1 MRWINIIIS
10 ALAVWFLQ
18 LLLIDSLSISSVR
31 PDFCAILI
39 LYWSLIY
46 GRTFGICS
54 GFLFGLIVDLSISG
68 IFFGLSPLIYTITG
82 YLGGELNI
90 NSTKLNSFYTSLT
103 WIVIL
108 FFHFFVYSLIQYQD
122 LWEFN
127 RKIFWGKWFGTAIY
141 TISFAGVLQFVYP
154 IKSILNAKSR

>member
-1 MRWINIIIS
+1 MKWINVIIS
-10 ALAVWFLQ
+10 SLTVWLLQ
-18 LLLIDSLSISSVR
+18 LLLSDSLSISSVR
-31 PDFCAILI
+31 PDFCVILI
-39 LYWSLIY
+39 LYWSLNY

-54 GFLFGLIVDLSISG
+54 GLLFGLIVDLSGSS
-68 IFFGLSPLIYTITG
+68 IFFGLSPLTYTITG
-82 YLGGELNI
+82 YLGGGLRI
-90 NSTKLNSFYTSLT
+90 NHTKLNPFYTSLS

-108 FFHFFVYSLIQYQD
+108 FFHFLVYCLIQYQD

-154 IKSILNAKSR
+154 IKNILNVKSR

>member
-10 ALAVWFLQ
+10 ASSVWVLQ
-18 LLLIDSLSISSVR
+18 LLLSDALSISAVR

-54 GFLFGLIVDLSISG
+54 GFLFGLIVDLSASG

-82 YLGGELNI
+82 YLGGGLNI
-90 NSTKLNSFYTSLT
+90 NSTRLNPFYTSLT
-103 WIVIL
+103 WIVT
-108 FFHFFVYSLIQYQD
+108 VS
-122 LWEFN
+122 
-127 RKIFWGKWFGTAIY
+127 Y
-141 TISFAGVLQFVYP
+141 THLTLPTKA
-154 IKSILNAKSR
+154 

>member
-1 MRWINIIIS
+1 MKWINVIIS
-10 ALAVWFLQ
+10 SLIVWLLQ
-18 LLLIDSLSISSVR
+18 LLLSDSLSISSVR
-31 PDFCAILI
+31 PDFCVILI

-54 GFLFGLIVDLSISG
+54 GLLFGLVVDLSGSS
-68 IFFGLSPLIYTITG
+68 IFFGLSPLTYTITG
-82 YLGGELNI
+82 YLGGGLSI
-90 NSTKLNSFYTSLT
+90 NHTKLNPFYTSLS

-108 FFHFFVYSLIQYQD
+108 FFHFLVYCLIQYQD

-141 TISFAGVLQFVYP
+141 TISFAGVLQFIYP
-154 IKSILNAKSR
+154 IKNLLNAKSR

>member
-1 MRWINIIIS
+1 MKWINIIILS
-10 ALAVWFLQ
+10 SAVWLLQ
-18 LLLIDSLSISSVR
+18 LLLSDSLSISSVR
-31 PDFCAILI
+31 PEFCTILI

-54 GFLFGLIVDLSISG
+54 GFLYGLIVDLSGSG
-68 IFFGLSPLIYTITG
+68 IFFGLSPLTYTITG
-82 YLGGELNI
+82 YLGGGLSI
-90 NSTKLNSFYTSLT
+90 NHTKLNQFYTSLS

-108 FFHFFVYSLIQYQD
+108 LFHFLVYCLIQYQD

-141 TISFAGVLQFVYP
+141 TISFAGVLQFIYP
-154 IKSILNAKSR
+154 IKNLLNAKSR